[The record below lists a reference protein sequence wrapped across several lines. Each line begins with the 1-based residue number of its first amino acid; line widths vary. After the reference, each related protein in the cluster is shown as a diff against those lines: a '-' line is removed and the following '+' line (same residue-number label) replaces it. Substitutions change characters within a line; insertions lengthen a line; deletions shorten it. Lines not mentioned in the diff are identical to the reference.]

1 MSAFKPIGKAY
12 GHIPHLPT
20 SRMGP
25 ADKHCHEGQSRICT
39 EKVRDRHD
47 EIIVQEK
54 LDGSCVAAAMID
66 GLIVP
71 LTRSGYI
78 ATITCSTPSCF
89 EYVRPTAWST

>member
-47 EIIVQEK
+47 EIIV
-54 LDGSCVAAAMID
+54 LRIRTPDGVEHVID
-66 GLIVP
+66 AKIRKHKSKV
-71 LTRSGYI
+71 
-78 ATITCSTPSCF
+78 
-89 EYVRPTAWST
+89 